1 MDALYDYYSK
11 NQVEISMPIILFI
24 LKALE
29 GRGAERMVTTLASAY
44 AKMGHSVHILC
55 LEETQDMPLD
65 ADVHY
70 HIVPYDKVFSE
81 QDLEPNSKQAQDY
94 EAVAKRIDEYV
105 LSQIGTPNLI
115 LANIYKAN
123 WIMAYSQLPN
133 IVNVLHTALFKQF
146 QQQLSNQP
154 LQTINH
160 LRMVYGAHPC
170 SCVSEGARKDL
181 ISILGDITKTTTI
194 YNPCDATWIQSKA
207 LQKPHIEQFGLAD
220 KQYIIH
226 VASFDTMKGHR
237 DLLQAYAK
245 TERKLPLVL
254 VGKGKLEAEIKALA
268 FQLKISDCVRFLGF
282 QANPYSLIRSAALM
296 VLTSKF
302 EGFGY
307 VIVEAQALGV
317 PVISTD
323 CPFGPRELLPKQ
335 NLIAVG
341 DIDGLA
347 LLIDQAID
355 NLTDYIVPL
364 NQKLLP
370 EHIARQY
377 LAFRSVL
384 DLDKNEGL

>member
-1 MDALYDYYSK
+1 
-11 NQVEISMPIILFI
+11 MPPMILFI

-44 AKMGHSVHILC
+44 VKMGHSVHILC

-65 ADVHY
+65 ADIHY
-70 HIVPYDKVFSE
+70 HIVPYDEVFSE
-81 QDLEPNSKQAQDY
+81 QNLEPNSKQAQAY

-105 LSQIGTPNLI
+105 LSQIGTPDLI
-115 LANIYKAN
+115 LANIYKVN
-123 WIMAYSQLPN
+123 WIMVYSQLPN
-133 IVNVLHTALFKQF
+133 IVNVLHTALSKQF
-146 QQQLSNQP
+146 QQQLSDTP

-160 LRMVYGAHPC
+160 LKTVYSAHPC
-170 SCVSEGARKDL
+170 TCVSEGARKDL
-181 ISILGDITKTTTI
+181 ISLLGDITKTATI
-194 YNPCDATWIQSKA
+194 YNPCDVAWIQSKA
-207 LQKPHIEQFGLAD
+207 SQKPHIEQFGLAD

-254 VGKGKLEAEIKALA
+254 VGKGKLEAEIEALA
-268 FQLKISDCVRFLGF
+268 FRLNISDCVRFLGF
-282 QANPYSLIRSAALM
+282 QSNPYPIIASAALM

-323 CPFGPRELLPKQ
+323 CPFGPRELLPVK
-335 NLIAVG
+335 NLIPVG

-347 LLIDQAID
+347 MLIDQAVD

-364 NQKLLP
+364 NQQLLP
-370 EHIARQY
+370 NNIAQQY
-377 LAFRSVL
+377 LEFSVAL
-384 DLDKNEGL
+384 NSSVKND

>member
-1 MDALYDYYSK
+1 
-11 NQVEISMPIILFI
+11 MPPMILFI

-44 AKMGHSVHILC
+44 VKMGHSVHILC

-65 ADVHY
+65 ADIHY
-70 HIVPYDKVFSE
+70 HIVPYDEVFSE
-81 QDLEPNSKQAQDY
+81 QSLEPNSKQAQAY

-105 LSQIGTPNLI
+105 LSQIGTPDLI
-115 LANIYKAN
+115 LANIYKVN
-123 WIMAYSQLPN
+123 WIMVYSQLPN
-133 IVNVLHTALFKQF
+133 IVNVLHTALSKQF
-146 QQQLSNQP
+146 QHQLSDTP

-160 LRMVYGAHPC
+160 LKTVYSAHPC
-170 SCVSEGARKDL
+170 TCVSEGARKDL
-181 ISILGDITKTTTI
+181 ISLLGDITKTATI
-194 YNPCDATWIQSKA
+194 YNPCDVAWIQSKA
-207 LQKPHIEQFGLAD
+207 SQKPHIEQFGLAD

-254 VGKGKLEAEIKALA
+254 VGKGKLEAEIEALA
-268 FQLKISDCVRFLGF
+268 FQLNISDRVRFLGF
-282 QANPYSLIRSAALM
+282 QSNPYPIIASAALM

-323 CPFGPRELLPKQ
+323 CPFGPRELLPIK
-335 NLIAVG
+335 NLIPVG
-341 DIDGLA
+341 DIEGLA
-347 LLIDQAID
+347 ILIGQAVD

-364 NQKLLP
+364 NQQLLP
-370 EHIARQY
+370 HNIAQQY
-377 LAFRSVL
+377 LEFGIALNSSV
-384 DLDKNEGL
+384 KND

>member
-1 MDALYDYYSK
+1 
-11 NQVEISMPIILFI
+11 MPPMILFI

-44 AKMGHSVHILC
+44 VKMGHSVHILC
-55 LEETQDMPLD
+55 LEQTQDMPLD
-65 ADVHY
+65 ADIHY
-70 HIVPYDKVFSE
+70 HIVPYDEVFSE
-81 QDLEPNSKQAQDY
+81 QNLEPKSKQAQAY

-105 LSQIGTPNLI
+105 LSQIGTPDLI
-115 LANIYKAN
+115 LANIYKVN

-133 IVNVLHTALFKQF
+133 IVNVLHTALSKQF
-146 QQQLSNQP
+146 EHQLSDKP
-154 LQTINH
+154 LQTLSH

-181 ISILGDITKTTTI
+181 ISLLGDATKTTTI

-207 LQKPHIEQFGLAD
+207 SQKPHIEQLGLAE

-245 TERKLPLVL
+245 TERSLPLVL

-268 FQLKISDCVRFLGF
+268 FQLNISDCVRFLGF
-282 QANPYSLIRSAALM
+282 QTNPYPIIASAALM

-323 CPFGPRELLPKQ
+323 CPFGPRELLPVK
-335 NLIAVG
+335 NLIPVG

-347 LLIDQAID
+347 MLIDQAVD
-355 NLTDYIVPL
+355 NLTNYIVPL
-364 NQKLLP
+364 NQQLLP
-370 EHIARQY
+370 NHIAQQY
-377 LAFRSVL
+377 LEFGVALNSS
-384 DLDKNEGL
+384 DKND

>member
-1 MDALYDYYSK
+1 
-11 NQVEISMPIILFI
+11 MPPMILFI

-44 AKMGHSVHILC
+44 VKMGHSVHILC

-65 ADVHY
+65 ADIHY
-70 HIVPYDKVFSE
+70 HIVPYDEVFSE
-81 QDLEPNSKQAQDY
+81 QNLEPNSKQAQAY

-105 LSQIGTPNLI
+105 LSQIGTPDLI
-115 LANIYKAN
+115 LANIYKVN
-123 WIMAYSQLPN
+123 WIMVYSQLPN
-133 IVNVLHTALFKQF
+133 IVNVLHTALSKQF
-146 QQQLSNQP
+146 QHQLSDTP

-160 LRMVYGAHPC
+160 LKTVYSAHPC
-170 SCVSEGARKDL
+170 TCVSEGARKDL
-181 ISILGDITKTTTI
+181 ISLLGDITKTATI
-194 YNPCDATWIQSKA
+194 YNPCDVAWIQSKA
-207 LQKPHIEQFGLAD
+207 SQKPHIEQFGLAD

-254 VGKGKLEAEIKALA
+254 VGKGKLEAEIEALA
-268 FQLKISDCVRFLGF
+268 FRLNISDCVRFLGF
-282 QANPYSLIRSAALM
+282 QSNPYPIIASAALM

-323 CPFGPRELLPKQ
+323 CPFGPRELLPVK
-335 NLIAVG
+335 NLIPVG

-347 LLIDQAID
+347 MLIDQAVD

-364 NQKLLP
+364 NQQLLP
-370 EHIARQY
+370 HNIAQQY
-377 LAFRSVL
+377 LEFGIALNSSV
-384 DLDKNEGL
+384 KND

>member
-1 MDALYDYYSK
+1 
-11 NQVEISMPIILFI
+11 MPPMILFI

-44 AKMGHSVHILC
+44 VKMGHSVHILC

-65 ADVHY
+65 ADIHY
-70 HIVPYDKVFSE
+70 HIVPYDEVFSE
-81 QDLEPNSKQAQDY
+81 QNLEPNSKQAQAY

-105 LSQIGTPNLI
+105 LSQIGTPDLI
-115 LANIYKAN
+115 LANIYKVN
-123 WIMAYSQLPN
+123 WIMVYSQLPN
-133 IVNVLHTALFKQF
+133 IVNVLHTALSKQF
-146 QQQLSNQP
+146 QHQLSDTP

-160 LRMVYGAHPC
+160 LKTVYSAHPC
-170 SCVSEGARKDL
+170 TCVSEGARKDL
-181 ISILGDITKTTTI
+181 ISLLGDITKTATI
-194 YNPCDATWIQSKA
+194 YNPCDVAWIQSKA
-207 LQKPHIEQFGLAD
+207 SQKPHIEQFGLAD

-254 VGKGKLEAEIKALA
+254 VGKGKLEAEIEALA
-268 FQLKISDCVRFLGF
+268 FRLNISDCVRFLGF
-282 QANPYSLIRSAALM
+282 QSNPYPIIASAALM

-323 CPFGPRELLPKQ
+323 CPFGPRELLPVK
-335 NLIAVG
+335 NLIPVG

-347 LLIDQAID
+347 MLIDQAVD

-364 NQKLLP
+364 NQQLLP
-370 EHIARQY
+370 NNIAQQY
-377 LAFRSVL
+377 LEFSVAL
-384 DLDKNEGL
+384 NSSVKND

>member
-1 MDALYDYYSK
+1 M
-11 NQVEISMPIILFI
+11 
-24 LKALE
+24 
-29 GRGAERMVTTLASAY
+29 
-44 AKMGHSVHILC
+44 
-55 LEETQDMPLD
+55 
-65 ADVHY
+65 
-70 HIVPYDKVFSE
+70 
-81 QDLEPNSKQAQDY
+81 
-94 EAVAKRIDEYV
+94 
-105 LSQIGTPNLI
+105 
-115 LANIYKAN
+115 
-123 WIMAYSQLPN
+123 
-133 IVNVLHTALFKQF
+133 
-146 QQQLSNQP
+146 
-154 LQTINH
+154 
-160 LRMVYGAHPC
+160 
-170 SCVSEGARKDL
+170 
-181 ISILGDITKTTTI
+181 
-194 YNPCDATWIQSKA
+194 
-207 LQKPHIEQFGLAD
+207 
-220 KQYIIH
+220 
-226 VASFDTMKGHR
+226 ASFDTMKGHR

-282 QANPYSLIRSAALM
+282 QTNPYSLIRSAALM

>member
-1 MDALYDYYSK
+1 MDTLYDYHSK

-55 LEETQDMPLD
+55 LEETQDMPIT
-65 ADVHY
+65 ADIHY
-70 HIVPYDKVFSE
+70 HLVPYNEVFAK
-81 QDLEPNSKQAQDY
+81 QDLAPHSKQSQQYKKVAQ
-94 EAVAKRIDEYV
+94 RIDDYV
-105 LSQIGTPNLI
+105 LSQIGTPDLI
-115 LANIYKAN
+115 LASIYKVN
-123 WIMAYSQLPN
+123 WIMAYSRLSN
-133 IVNVLHTALFKQF
+133 IINVLHTALSKQF

-181 ISILGDITKTTTI
+181 NSLLGDITQTTTI
-194 YNPCDATWIQSKA
+194 YNPCDVIGIQKKA
-207 LQKPHIEQFGLAD
+207 AQTSRIKQFGLID

-245 TERKLPLVL
+245 TARSLPLVL
-254 VGKGKLEAEIKALA
+254 VGKGKLEAEIKQLA
-268 FQLKISDCVRFLGF
+268 IQLNIRDCIKFLGF
-282 QANPYSLIRSAALM
+282 HTNPYPLIASAALL

-317 PVISTD
+317 PVVSTD
-323 CPFGPRELLPKQ
+323 CPFGPRELLPTE
-335 NLIAVG
+335 NLVAVG
-341 DIDGLA
+341 DVDGLA
-347 LLIDQAID
+347 TLIDKAT
-355 NLTDYIVPL
+355 NAPSLYEVPL
-364 NQKLLP
+364 NQQLLP
-370 EHIARQY
+370 NIIAQQYLKFGLLVKQGARQ
-377 LAFRSVL
+377 
-384 DLDKNEGL
+384 